1 MELLSVIDYC
11 VGMTVHNIMLRRT
24 STAQQVADGL
34 ADAIMRGELTP
45 GSPIKESALASS
57 LGISRNTVREA
68 VRILE
73 VGGMVRYTL
82 HHGFAVVDPSHD
94 DILELYHAR
103 LAMEVSAVRVPR
115 TSEELAP
122 ARAAL
127 EALMEAYQT
136 KDPAEIA
143 ARDLDFHAAIVGMLN
158 SKRIDAFYAQLV
170 KELRYLLRVLFVER
184 ELEMQAGVSEE
195 HQSIMAALESG
206 DPSHAVNVLTEV
218 LTLNAETVLA
228 IFAARAAEQK

>member
-1 MELLSVIDYC
+1 MT
-11 VGMTVHNIMLRRT
+11 TVHNVTLRRT

-34 ADAIMRGELTP
+34 ADAIMRGDLAP
-45 GSPIKESALASS
+45 GSPIKESALATS

-82 HHGFAVVDPSHD
+82 HHGFAVVDPSQD
-94 DILELYHAR
+94 DLLELYRAR
-103 LAMEVSAVRVPR
+103 LVMEVSAVRVPR

-122 ARAAL
+122 VRAAL
-127 EALMEAYQT
+127 EALMQAYQT

-158 SKRIDAFYAQLV
+158 SKRVDAFYAQIA

-184 ELEMQAGVSEE
+184 EVEMQAGVVEE

-228 IFAARAAEQK
+228 IFAARAAGQE

>member
-68 VRILE
+68 VRILD

-94 DILELYHAR
+94 DILELYRAR

-184 ELEMQAGVSEE
+184 EVEMQAGVSEE

-228 IFAARAAEQK
+228 IFAARAAEEK

>member
-1 MELLSVIDYC
+1 
-11 VGMTVHNIMLRRT
+11 MTTMHNLTLRRS
-24 STAQQVADGL
+24 STAQQVAEGL
-34 ADAIMRGELTP
+34 ADAIMRGELAP

-68 VRILE
+68 VRILD

-82 HHGFAVVDPSHD
+82 HHGFAVVDPSQD
-94 DILELYHAR
+94 DLLELYRAR
-103 LAMEVSAVRVPR
+103 LALEISAVRVPR

-127 EALMEAYQT
+127 EALMKAYET
-136 KDPAEIA
+136 KDAAEIA

-158 SKRIDAFYAQLV
+158 SKRIDAFYAQLA

-184 ELEMQAGVSEE
+184 EFEMEARVPEE
-195 HQSIMAALESG
+195 HETIMAAIESG
-206 DPSHAVNVLTEV
+206 DPSHAVDVLTEV
-218 LTLNAETVLA
+218 LTVNAKTVLA
-228 IFAARAAEQK
+228 IFAARNSERE

>member
-1 MELLSVIDYC
+1 
-11 VGMTVHNIMLRRT
+11 MTTMHNLTLRRS
-24 STAQQVADGL
+24 STAQQVAEGL
-34 ADAIMRGELTP
+34 ADAIMRGELAP

-82 HHGFAVVDPSHD
+82 HHGFAVVDPSQD
-94 DILELYHAR
+94 DLLELYRAR
-103 LAMEVSAVRVPR
+103 LALEISAVRVPR

-127 EALMEAYQT
+127 EALMKAYET
-136 KDPAEIA
+136 KDAAEIA

-158 SKRIDAFYAQLV
+158 SKRIDAFYAQLA

-184 ELEMQAGVSEE
+184 EIEMQAGVPEE
-195 HQSIMAALESG
+195 HETIMAAIESG
-206 DPSHAVNVLTEV
+206 DPSHAVDVLTEV
-218 LTLNAETVLA
+218 LTVNAKTVLA
-228 IFAARAAEQK
+228 IFAARNSERE